1 MSAVPRRPV
10 AGNRDVRNDRN
21 ESTWSS
27 WDGQKPQGLTGCL
40 DDIMYS
46 ASGRATPGLLS
57 QLAINA
63 ARDIAFQREQTLG
76 RIQQIQNFG
85 AHVIHRREAT
95 PGRFTLTTFL
105 CTLQRATS
113 KTLPALR
120 LHASY
125 RHAATLD
132 TGPLAKSY
140 PRGIRPRLSS
150 NHFQSA
156 RSRNCY
162 PALGIQLPGRIEESW
177 VVEYFPNSIRR
188 VDIVNHD
195 SDQASAFLLVFV
207 CGFREP
213 DSVFNEIIQ

>member
-1 MSAVPRRPV
+1 MM
-10 AGNRDVRNDRN
+10 
-21 ESTWSS
+21 
-27 WDGQKPQGLTGCL
+27 C
-40 DDIMYS
+40 S
-46 ASGRATPGLLS
+46 ASGRATPGLPS

-113 KTLPALR
+113 KTSPALR

-140 PRGIRPRLSS
+140 PRGNSPRVSS

-156 RSRNCY
+156 RSPLCSLRLAQFGSTFLMKESLFVLTFTSVVS
-162 PALGIQLPGRIEESW
+162 PQISVDWPLTFPVIESIDAFEALIE
-177 VVEYFPNSIRR
+177 
-188 VDIVNHD
+188 H
-195 SDQASAFLLVFV
+195 
-207 CGFREP
+207 
-213 DSVFNEIIQ
+213 